1 MAFDSIQK
9 YHKIAQEQ
17 GLTDANVTANKA
29 IATSAVES
37 AAVNS
42 VWANATDGTTSN
54 ESKIVYGESSTSI
67 DLDSYMKQFEKA
79 AKRVNTIATIQA
91 VGQIAGTLGNIFMG
105 SGVGNNIFGS
115 ASTQAA
121 TTSTPVA
128 SKATQ
133 QQTIQSSVNNTIKSL
148 DLSSDLDSAIA
159 KYNKK
164 SGNEKA
170 TANLNQ
176 EISKAQA
183 DKSKLAS
190 TYAEQTSTINQ
201 ANTQKTTVDAEI
213 KELTETQK
221 TQQKAVDDAKAAIIK
236 SAEDK
241 ISELD
246 ADDKTQNEIISASQK
261 KVSEAKTKLDENL
274 TAQDDIISDA
284 TPKLNAMKQV
294 QTKDAMGNVQTKQ
307 VPDTETRQAAQKAI
321 DNAKAQKEKLQD
333 EFNALKEQEETAD
346 NSVQNTAKAKI
357 AENAETRAEQ
367 EALKANPQSEELT
380 GLRASL
386 EEIITTLSEKQDSS
400 DQFKNTISQ
409 ATLTQQTCQQQMT
422 SLSSKIMQAQ
432 NLLSQKA

>member
-9 YHKIAQEQ
+9 YHKIAQEK
-17 GLTDANVTANKA
+17 GLTDANVAANSAISTA
-29 IATSAVES
+29 AVET

-42 VWANATDGTTSN
+42 VWANAKESTSGGTN
-54 ESKIVYGESSTSI
+54 IVYGEPSTTV

-105 SGVGNNIFGS
+105 SGIGNNAFGS
-115 ASTQAA
+115 VTNQAA
-121 TTSTPVA
+121 TSSTPA
-128 SKATQ
+128 TTQATQ
-133 QQTIQSSVNNTIKSL
+133 QQTIQSSVNKTIQNL

-164 SGNEKA
+164 SGNEKS

-190 TYAEQTSTINQ
+190 TYAEQTSIINQ
-201 ANTQKTTVDAEI
+201 ANTQKAAVDAEI
-213 KELTETQK
+213 KERTELQK

-241 ISELD
+241 IAELD
-246 ADDKTQNEIISASQK
+246 ADDKTQNETISASQK

-274 TAQDDIISDA
+274 AAQDKIISDA
-284 TPKLNAMKQV
+284 TPKLQAMKQI
-294 QTKDAMGNVQTKQ
+294 QTTDAMGNVTTKQ

-321 DNAKAQKEKLQD
+321 DEAKAQKEKLQD

-357 AENAETRAEQ
+357 AENAEARAEQ

-380 GLRASL
+380 QLRAAL
-386 EEIITTLSEKQDSS
+386 EDIISELSNDQASS
-400 DQFKNTISQ
+400 NELKNKISQ

>member
-9 YHKIAQEQ
+9 YHKIAQEK
-17 GLTDANVTANKA
+17 GLTDANVAANNAISTA
-29 IATSAVES
+29 AVET

-42 VWANATDGTTSN
+42 VWANAKESTSGGTN
-54 ESKIVYGESSTSI
+54 IVYGEPSTTV

-105 SGVGNNIFGS
+105 SGIGNNAFGS
-115 ASTQAA
+115 VTNQAA
-121 TTSTPVA
+121 TSSTPA
-128 SKATQ
+128 TTQATQ
-133 QQTIQSSVNNTIKSL
+133 QQTIQSSVNKTIQNL

-164 SGNEKA
+164 SGNEKS

-190 TYAEQTSTINQ
+190 TYAEQTSIINQ
-201 ANTQKTTVDAEI
+201 ANTQKAAVDAEI
-213 KELTETQK
+213 KERTELQK

-241 ISELD
+241 IAELD
-246 ADDKTQNEIISASQK
+246 ADDKTQNETISASQK

-274 TAQDDIISDA
+274 AAQDKIISDA
-284 TPKLNAMKQV
+284 TPKLQAMKQI
-294 QTKDAMGNVQTKQ
+294 QTTDAMGNVTTKQ

-321 DNAKAQKEKLQD
+321 DEAKAQKEKLQD

-357 AENAETRAEQ
+357 AENAEARAEQ

-380 GLRASL
+380 QLRAAL
-386 EEIITTLSEKQDSS
+386 EDIISELSNDQASS
-400 DQFKNTISQ
+400 NELKNKISQ

>member
-9 YHKIAQEQ
+9 YHKLAQEK
-17 GLTDANVTANKA
+17 GLTDAKVAANSAISTA
-29 IATSAVES
+29 AVES

-42 VWANATDGTTSN
+42 VWANAKESTSSGTN
-54 ESKIVYGESSTSI
+54 IVYGESSSTTV

-105 SGVGNNIFGS
+105 SGVGNSAFGS
-115 ASTQAA
+115 VTNQAA
-121 TTSTPVA
+121 TTSTPAA
-128 SKATQ
+128 SQATQ

-164 SGNEKA
+164 SGNEKS

-190 TYAEQTSTINQ
+190 TYAEQTSIINQ
-201 ANTQKTTVDAEI
+201 ANTQKASVDAEI

-241 ISELD
+241 IAELD
-246 ADDKTQNEIISASQK
+246 ADDKTQNETISASQK

-274 TAQDDIISDA
+274 AAQDKIISDA
-284 TPKLNAMKQV
+284 TPKLQAMKQV
-294 QTKDAMGNVQTKQ
+294 QTTDAMGNVTTKQ

-321 DNAKAQKEKLQD
+321 DEAKAQKEKLQD

-357 AENAETRAEQ
+357 AENAEARAEQ

-380 GLRASL
+380 GLRAAL
-386 EEIITTLSEKQDSS
+386 EEIITTLSEKQASS
-400 DQFKNTISQ
+400 DKFKNTISQ